1 MQRSLGRAITGMRGR
16 RLIAGVLAAV
26 LSMVLWGMAGPP
38 LVQASPVEVEHV
50 AVTRVF
56 GQWRIAVTLRHGD
69 TGWDHYAIEWIVET
83 EAGELLGRRVL
94 LHPHVDEQPFTRSE
108 TMVLPPGTRTFR
120 VRAKDNNGG
129 FDSNVVLVHLDQA
142 KGPRF
147 EVGR

>member
-1 MQRSLGRAITGMRGR
+1 MRQRWRRLLALGGVGR
-16 RLIAGVLAAV
+16 RRLLAGGLALAV
-26 LSMVLWGMAGPP
+26 WGMTGLLP
-38 LVQASPVEVEHV
+38 LQASPVEVEHV

-56 GQWRIAVTLRHGD
+56 GQWRIAVTLRHAD

-108 TMVLPPGTRTFR
+108 TMVLPPHIRSFR
-120 VRAKDNNGG
+120 VRAKDNRGG

-147 EVGR
+147 EVRR